1 MSRPGLLA
9 KFTKRQ
15 SLCPSIWQASILR
28 QSVGLRAEG
37 MSITADI
44 ILDQGPDHLS
54 IVCIPHAHH
63 FRPFGLGITF
73 DSVIKENLKKL
84 GELHSLASL

>member
-1 MSRPGLLA
+1 
-9 KFTKRQ
+9 
-15 SLCPSIWQASILR
+15 
-28 QSVGLRAEG
+28 